1 MPITWLLQ
9 KASFAPDEI
18 RVLVV
23 AFEDALRTLRL
34 DRNEPRSEA
43 LAKRIIYL
51 ARRGERDPVVLR
63 QHALRSISQVQ

>member
-18 RVLVV
+18 RV
-23 AFEDALRTLRL
+23 RTLRL

-43 LAKRIIYL
+43 LAKKIIYL

-63 QHALRSISQVQ
+63 QHAVRSLSKVQ